1 MLLCAKAQGY
11 GMEVGQANAKYWQVD
26 TEVTHEYWGGTNIIA
41 VKQKYRTSHRKR
53 EPIYNKQK

>member
-1 MLLCAKAQGY
+1 
-11 GMEVGQANAKYWQVD
+11 VD
-26 TEVTHEYWGGTNIIA
+26 TEVTHEYWGGTNISA